1 MALQLR
7 ARPGT
12 TPEGLAAFRPPPPP
26 HWCAASDPRS
36 TACQS
41 CSRRCAPASRR
52 ATTAAAP
59 KRCTATGCAGTCAST
74 SLRHPAELGDEE
86 INAFLTHLAV
96 TEHVS
101 ASTQTQALSALLFL
115 YRQVLGREVGELDL
129 VRANKPRHLPVVLTR
144 EEVRRLLAGLE
155 GDPRLVA
162 ALLYGSGLRLMEALR
177 LRVCDLE
184 PGRGELLVRS
194 GKGGRDRV
202 TMLPRSLQPALEAQL
217 ARGRALHERDLAAGW
232 GRVELPGALA
242 RKYPKAPWEWRWQWV
257 FPQQRRWRNREN
269 GEEGRHHI
277 HETIVQRAVTAA
289 VRRAEIDK
297 HATCHTLRHSF
308 ATHLLEGGYDIRT
321 IQELLGHKD
330 VRTTMIYAHV
340 LNRGGQGVRSPI
352 DDLVGERQS
361 AFRRT
366 LRLVIASYTERESL
380 CR

>member
-1 MALQLR
+1 MSELLTQMR
-7 ARPGT
+7 A
-12 TPEGLAAFRPPPPP
+12 GL
-26 HWCAASDPRS
+26 
-36 TACQS
+36 TARHY
-41 CSRRCAPASRR
+41 SRRTEEVYCHWVRR
-52 ATTAAAP
+52 YV
-59 KRCTATGCAGTCAST
+59 RFHQ
-74 SLRHPAELGDEE
+74 LRHPADLGDEE

-115 YRQVLGREVGELDL
+115 YRHVLGREVGELDL

-144 EEVRRLLAGLE
+144 EEVRRLLGGLE

-340 LNRGGQGVRSPI
+340 LNRGGHGVRSPI

-361 AFRRT
+361 AFR
-366 LRLVIASYTERESL
+366 APSSS
-380 CR
+380 

>member
-1 MALQLR
+1 VSELITQMQHALR
-7 ARPGT
+7 AR
-12 TPEGLAAFRPPPPP
+12 
-26 HWCAASDPRS
+26 HY
-36 TACQS
+36 
-41 CSRRCAPASRR
+41 SRRTEQTYCQWARR
-52 ATTAAAP
+52 YIRFHA
-59 KRCTATGCAGTCAST
+59 
-74 SLRHPAELGDEE
+74 LRHPTEMGEGE

-115 YRQVLGREVGELDL
+115 YRHVLGLEVGELDL
-129 VRANKPRHLPVVLTR
+129 VRANRPRMLPVVLTR
-144 EEVRRLLAGLE
+144 EEVRRLLGGLE
-155 GDPRLVA
+155 GEPRLVA
-162 ALLYGSGLRLMEALR
+162 ALLYGSGLRLMEGLR

-217 ARGRALHERDLAAGW
+217 ARARALHERDLAAGW

-269 GEEGRHHI
+269 GEQGRHHL
-277 HETIVQRAVTAA
+277 HETIVQRAVTAG
-289 VRRAEIDK
+289 VRRAGIAK

-308 ATHLLEGGYDIRT
+308 ATHLLEDGYDIRT

-352 DDLVGERQS
+352 DDLVGKRQS
-361 AFRRT
+361 AYHDP
-366 LRLVIASYTERESL
+366 SGS
-380 CR
+380 

>member
-1 MALQLR
+1 MSELITQMQHALR
-7 ARPGT
+7 AR
-12 TPEGLAAFRPPPPP
+12 
-26 HWCAASDPRS
+26 HY
-36 TACQS
+36 
-41 CSRRCAPASRR
+41 SRRTEQTYCQWARR
-52 ATTAAAP
+52 YIRFHA
-59 KRCTATGCAGTCAST
+59 
-74 SLRHPAELGDEE
+74 LRHPTEMGEGE

-115 YRQVLGREVGELDL
+115 YRHVLGLEVGELDL
-129 VRANKPRHLPVVLTR
+129 VRANRPRMLPVVLTR
-144 EEVRRLLAGLE
+144 EEVRRLLGGLE
-155 GDPRLVA
+155 GEPRLVA
-162 ALLYGSGLRLMEALR
+162 ALLYGSGLRLMEGLR

-217 ARGRALHERDLAAGW
+217 ARARALHERDLAAGW

-269 GEEGRHHI
+269 GEQGRHHL
-277 HETIVQRAVTAA
+277 HETIVQRAVTAG
-289 VRRAEIDK
+289 VRRAGIAK

-308 ATHLLEGGYDIRT
+308 ATHLLEDGYDIRT

-340 LNRGGQGVRSPI
+340 LNRGGPGVRSPI
-352 DDLVGERQS
+352 DDLVGKRQS
-361 AFRRT
+361 AYHDP
-366 LRLVIASYTERESL
+366 SGS
-380 CR
+380 